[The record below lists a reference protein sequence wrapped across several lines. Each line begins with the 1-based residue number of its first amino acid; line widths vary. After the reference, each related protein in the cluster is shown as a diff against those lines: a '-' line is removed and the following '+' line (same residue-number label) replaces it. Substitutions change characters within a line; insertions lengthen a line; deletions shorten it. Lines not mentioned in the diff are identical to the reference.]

1 MPENKNQA
9 AEQEEVLEE
18 TAAEASTESVE
29 ASEAD
34 QLKEQLT
41 ALNEKYVR
49 MLAEYDNFRK
59 RSQKEKDAIRNGVTI
74 VLTDNIRTIK

>member
-18 TAAEASTESVE
+18 TAAEESTETVE

-34 QLKEQLT
+34 QLKEQLGII
-41 ALNEKYVR
+41 L
-49 MLAEYDNFRK
+49 F
-59 RSQKEKDAIRNGVTI
+59 NGRI
-74 VLTDNIRTIK
+74 A